1 MKIVNLNTTKA
12 ISFRLG
18 AFVQLHGHKL
28 LTQQILTSCHYLRL
42 VYKPN
47 NVKFGI
53 SLIRVLKA
61 NHKPHVN
68 QTRDLTSAAFVLN
81 ENDCACEP
89 PRFLEYDKQRNFK
102 CTLAESGQHRDYICN
117 LCHSWDRTCSVN
129 CLWKL
134 VGNLVSL
141 EKKLITLSVHKQ
153 LVVWVSP
160 KFYYLSRDGLFV

>member
-1 MKIVNLNTTKA
+1 M
-12 ISFRLG
+12 
-18 AFVQLHGHKL
+18 
-28 LTQQILTSCHYLRL
+28 
-42 VYKPN
+42 
-47 NVKFGI
+47 FGI

-129 CLWKL
+129 CLWIL
-134 VGNLVSL
+134 VGHLVNLERPSK
-141 EKKLITLSVHKQ
+141 EASQIAI
-153 LVVWVSP
+153 WVDRVINGHCRFSCWISSTP
-160 KFYYLSRDGLFV
+160 YSRDLGLVHVSSQNSPNSIPGGQCSFRLR

>member
-1 MKIVNLNTTKA
+1 MFNLVRFSNCDTEQKIFPDVAHKSTFT
-12 ISFRLG
+12 
-18 AFVQLHGHKL
+18 AF
-28 LTQQILTSCHYLRL
+28 I
-42 VYKPN
+42 YKPN

-53 SLIRVLKA
+53 SLIKVLKA

-117 LCHSWDRTCSVN
+117 LCHSWNRTGSVN

-141 EKKLITLSVHKQ
+141 EKRLITLSVHKQ

-160 KFYYLSRDGLFV
+160 KFYYLSRDGLLCDL